1 MTHNKQLRNRNIAE
15 LLEVVDPSVKTYIME
30 AFPELNQ
37 HMGMTVHDCFEM
49 MSVQIRSFPEKK
61 CTEDQKKKIEALT
74 KLMSAMEKSSD
85 FKLKE
90 NKDLLKL
97 VSRGGYKRG
106 GTKKRI
112 TKKRG
117 GTKKR
122 ATKKRATK
130 KRATKNH
137 LNHCRGTHGA
147 KHGAP

>member
-1 MTHNKQLRNRNIAE
+1 
-15 LLEVVDPSVKTYIME
+15 
-30 AFPELNQ
+30 
-37 HMGMTVHDCFEM
+37 
-49 MSVQIRSFPEKK
+49 
-61 CTEDQKKKIEALT
+61 
-74 KLMSAMEKSSD
+74 MEKSSD